1 GLRASTTRRRKIGR
15 VRRVYWSPHIFHTSQ
30 PHLLVFF
37 SIQTHAT
44 ATIYLETTLKLPSTL
59 LVVGYVGEV
68 SPAKKDML
76 AKFVQELLATWSL
89 AGGRNGGASS
99 LTASNH
105 KASSPLMAVL
115 RKKRRLASTSASEWM
130 ELRMASCST
139 TSSIR
144 SRSISS
150 SAPSIPS
157 QG

>member
-1 GLRASTTRRRKIGR
+1 SRRDSHTNWPWSNSLGLRTSTTRRRKIGR

-30 PHLLVFF
+30 PHLLVFI

-44 ATIYLETTLKLPSTL
+44 ATIYLETTIKLPSTL

-68 SPAKKDML
+68 SPAKKKDML
-76 AKFVQELLATWSL
+76 AKFVPELPATWSL
-89 AGGRNGGASS
+89 GGGRNGGASS

-105 KASSPLMAVL
+105 KASSPSMAVL

-139 TSSIR
+139 TSF
-144 SRSISS
+144 
-150 SAPSIPS
+150 
-157 QG
+157 